1 MTFKSITIVTKHN
14 VSSHPDYSD
23 YIFKMVINSNGEYTY
38 SYLYQNDTKYS
49 VKNRVL
55 SRSDFA
61 DILRILDSDEYSNLR
76 LGKESDLEFYS
87 KLSFEEW
94 NYTTE
99 KSGYVSEELNN
110 MLLNKIKSLC
120 PNPSQVLQDWVNNQV
135 TEV

>member
-1 MTFKSITIVTKHN
+1 
-14 VSSHPDYSD
+14 
-23 YIFKMVINSNGEYTY
+23 MVINSNGEYTY